1 MLIRVEDTFG
11 QETAELQQDER
22 NRLLLAIV
30 RYQMDGS
37 APELPGNER
46 YLWPVYRTRIDRE
59 KEISQARADAGRR
72 GGSAAGKQF
81 ESNESKPKQI
91 EANRSE
97 SKQAEAAETA
107 DFPEKESTPEP
118 LKEKESGKGAVP
130 PEGPRSAKADKDRAE
145 ALFDRF
151 WAAYPRKE
159 NKKNACRAF
168 LRLRP
173 NEALLNRM
181 LSALWQQRASPQ
193 WLEAGGKYI
202 PQASTWLN
210 GERWEDQ
217 PNMAAGRKTTSAAAY
232 TQRDYTEEK
241 LDTVSED
248 LFAQARALRA
258 EALSG

>member
-1 MLIRVEDTFG
+1 MYIRIEDTFG
-11 QETAELQQDER
+11 QETEALQPDER
-22 NRLLLAIV
+22 DRLLLAVV
-30 RYQMDGS
+30 RYQMDGTE
-37 APELPGNER
+37 PDLTGNER
-46 YLWPVYRTRIDRE
+46 FLWPVYRVRIDQE
-59 KEISQARADAGRR
+59 KAERQAKAEAGRKSGEAR
-72 GGSAAGKQF
+72 RNR
-81 ESNESKPKQI
+81 NEQTANTI
-91 EANRSE
+91 EQTANTIE
-97 SKQAEAAETA
+97 QEGT
-107 DFPEKESTPEP
+107 DVFPVPAEKESTPEP
-118 LKEKESGKGAVP
+118 LKEKESGKGDVP
-130 PEGPRSAKADKDRAE
+130 PEGPRSAKADKARAE

-217 PNMAAGRKTTSAAAY
+217 PNMDAGRKTTSAAAY